1 MNLKH
6 LLASIGI
13 LTAGFMVSTSSA
25 QAFSFTTNLA
35 PGSAAPRG
43 DIFLDSVKLN
53 DGSVIKNFSTVQR
66 ANILQNDSYTGG
78 NTGAASSDRG
88 DNASGVKAELA
99 TNTSVAASLGNL
111 NLNNIIDGEDQGSFK
126 INLSFEKAVSNLFFW
141 ERGMNS
147 KLGVQAID
155 AAGNLIGRFMEL
167 NSSTWQYAGY
177 NIDTTEIGGE
187 QRVGSL
193 GVSLADLGVAGP
205 ISGIQVSANASYNGP
220 DFKVIGGSAEAV
232 PEPTTMAGLALGGA
246 GLAAARRRKMKQA

>member
-1 MNLKH
+1 MNLKY
-6 LLASIGI
+6 LLAGVGI
-13 LTAGFMVSTSSA
+13 LTAGCMASGNAA
-25 QAFSFTTNLA
+25 QAFSFTTNLT
-35 PGSAAPRG
+35 PGSAAPTG
-43 DIFLDSVKLN
+43 DIFLDSVRLN
-53 DGSVIKNFSTVQR
+53 DGTTIRNFSVVQT

-88 DNASGVKAELA
+88 DTASGVKAELA

-155 AAGNLIGRFMEL
+155 SAGNLIGRFLEL

-177 NIDTTEIGGE
+177 SIDTTEISGA

-193 GVSLADLGVAGP
+193 GVSLADLGVTGP
-205 ISGIQVSANASYNGP
+205 INGIQVSANASYNGP
-220 DFKVIGGSAEAV
+220 DFKVVGGAAEAV
-232 PEPTTMAGLALGGA
+232 PEPTTMAGLALAGA
-246 GLAAARRRKMKQA
+246 GLATARRRKLKQA